1 MFELI
6 AILCL
11 DDRNGMMFNNRRQSR
26 DRAVAADII
35 RLVDGEKLFM
45 NEYSSGFFSEK
56 TANMLIDE
64 DFLSREDKGFYFVEN
79 NSLKNFAKKINK
91 VIVYRWNRVYPSDLK
106 LELPINQWKKT
117 IDAEFAGNSHDKIT
131 REVYT
136 R

>member
-1 MFELI
+1 MI
-6 AILCL
+6 VILCL

-64 DFLSREDKGFYFVEN
+64 DFLSRGDKGFYFVEN

>member
-1 MFELI
+1 MI

-26 DRAVAADII
+26 DRAVASDII
-35 RLVDGEKLFM
+35 KLIDGEKLFM

-56 TANMLIDE
+56 TDNMLIDE
-64 DFLSREDKGFYFVEN
+64 DFLLREDEGFYFVED
-79 NSLKNFAKKINK
+79 NSLKNFAEKINK
-91 VIVYRWNRVYPSDLK
+91 IIVYRWNRVYPSDLK
-106 LELPINQWKKT
+106 LELPLNQWKKT
-117 IDAEFAGNSHDKIT
+117 IDAEFAGNSHNKIT

>member
-1 MFELI
+1 MI
-6 AILCL
+6 VILCL

>member
-1 MFELI
+1 
-6 AILCL
+6 
-11 DDRNGMMFNNRRQSR
+11 MMFNNRRQSR

-91 VIVYRWNRVYPSDLK
+91 VIVYRWNRVYPSNLK

>member
-1 MFELI
+1 MI
-6 AILCL
+6 VILCL

-56 TANMLIDE
+56 PANMLIDE

>member
-1 MFELI
+1 MI
-6 AILCL
+6 VILCL

-91 VIVYRWNRVYPSDLK
+91 VIVYRWNRVYPSNLK